1 MANQQANIQLSIRL
15 KNHKKLIMSLYA
27 IERGNGTALY
37 VQIAQVIEKE
47 FISHSTPGDRLPP
60 EHELAD
66 RFGVNRHTLRRAVDE
81 LIANGILTRQRG
93 VGIFVANQ
101 LIDYQVCA
109 GTRFTQTLTELG
121 ATSDSK
127 VVRKMTIIAPLSVS
141 KVLKILPEAPVLWIE
156 TLRRVEGVPFCVI
169 SHFLPLTPYGASLPD
184 YSGGSLHD
192 LLIERFGRLRRTES
206 LVTAVMP
213 QGDDAKNLGI
223 SYTRPILR
231 VKSLNVLA
239 EDGSPVE
246 YSITRFRADR
256 VQLRI
261 NL

>member
-1 MANQQANIQLSIRL
+1 
-15 KNHKKLIMSLYA
+15 MSLYA
-27 IERGNGTALY
+27 IERDNGTALY

-47 FISHSTPGDRLPP
+47 LIRHSSPGDRLPP
-60 EHELAD
+60 EHELAE

-81 LIANGILTRQRG
+81 LIATGILNRQRG

-121 ATSDSK
+121 ATIDSK
-127 VVRKMTIIAPLSVS
+127 VIRKMTLPASPSVS
-141 KVLKILPEAPVLWIE
+141 KVLKLAAEAPVLWIE
-156 TLRRVEGVPFCVI
+156 TLRCVDGIPFCVI
-169 SHFLPLTPYGASLPD
+169 SHFLPLTPYGAALHD

-192 LLIERFGRLRRTES
+192 LLIERYGRLRRTES

-213 QGDDAKNLGI
+213 QGDDAKSLGI

-239 EDGSPVE
+239 EAGTPVE